1 MLLKKTLAIL
11 ALSAG
16 GALAQYRAT
25 LQGTVTDATGSIVPD
40 AKITLTSTETNTTKT
55 ASTSNTGV
63 YTISNLAPG
72 TYTLTVEKTGF
83 VKQEISGVAIV
94 SEQAQGRDIQLQVG
108 APTAQTV
115 TVSASENPVLDT
127 ANATLSSTLS
137 SQQVQSLPT
146 FGRDPFMVAQL
157 ASGTFGD
164 NSRSANGS
172 NAQNL
177 PGSAGPGIGL
187 DEQHFSN

>member
-16 GALAQYRAT
+16 GALAQYRAS

-55 ASTSNTGV
+55 ATTSNTGV

-108 APTAQTV
+108 APDRADGHGKCVGKPRAGYGKRDDFEHAIKPTGAVAAYIWTR
-115 TVSASENPVLDT
+115 PLHGG
-127 ANATLSSTLS
+127 ATR
-137 SQQVQSLPT
+137 VW
-146 FGRDPFMVAQL
+146 
-157 ASGTFGD
+157 
-164 NSRSANGS
+164 N
-172 NAQNL
+172 
-177 PGSAGPGIGL
+177 IW
-187 DEQHFSN
+187 